1 MAVGTSLRYLANRI
15 GGAIRSFAAGAGWDQ
30 DDIAIAGTFDEPME
44 RFYLQVGSDRPI
56 DERQWHAGIMNAIRR
71 EFVDIPSIT
80 SKLVLV
86 VRNVDKPERIYYEMI
101 VGEGEIDI
109 TELL

>member
-1 MAVGTSLRYLANRI
+1 MAVRTSLKYLAKRI
-15 GGAIRSFAAGAGWDQ
+15 GGAVRSFAAGAGWDGH
-30 DDIAIAGTFDEPME
+30 DIAIAGTFDEETE
-44 RFYLQVGSDRPI
+44 RFYIQVGSDRRI
-56 DERQWHAGIMNAIRR
+56 DERQWHAGIMNAIRG
-71 EFVDIPSIT
+71 EFVDFPSIT

-101 VGEGEIDI
+101 VGEGDIDI

>member
-1 MAVGTSLRYLANRI
+1 MAVRTSLKYLAKRL
-15 GGAIRSFAAGAGWDQ
+15 GDAIRTFAAGQGWDQ
-30 DDIAIAGTFDEPME
+30 DDIAIAGTFDEQAE
-44 RFYLQVGSDRPI
+44 RFYLHVGSDRKI
-56 DERQWHAGIMNAIRR
+56 DERQWHSGIRRAIRG
-71 EFVDIPSIT
+71 EFEDFPSIT